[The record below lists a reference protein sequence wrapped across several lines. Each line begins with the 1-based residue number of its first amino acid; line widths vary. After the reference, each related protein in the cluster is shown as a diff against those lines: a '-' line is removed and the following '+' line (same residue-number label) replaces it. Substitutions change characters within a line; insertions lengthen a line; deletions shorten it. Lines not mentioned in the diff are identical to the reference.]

1 MGIITNIV
9 AYKLGKRSGKR
20 DSDVVVVNDRRNPEC
35 LNYESYCK
43 NYGSC
48 NGQEC
53 DYEDDQI
60 QMDARSTGV
69 V

>member
-1 MGIITNIV
+1 MVLFTTVV

-20 DSDVVVVNDRRNPEC
+20 DSDVVVVNDRRDPEC

-48 NGQEC
+48 NGQKC
-53 DYEDDQI
+53 DYGDD
-60 QMDARSTGV
+60 
-69 V
+69 

>member
-53 DYEDDQI
+53 DYEDD
-60 QMDARSTGV
+60 
-69 V
+69 